1 MGVVK
6 EGVVEQLAGVTPAC
20 WLWVWLPRLVSAM
33 AMELVGEY
41 EGIGLGLVTAAD
53 EDLTGDIPRLD
64 TAMEVL
70 VVVVVVVVVVGVE
83 EVVLELDTVEL
94 ASACLRA

>member
-1 MGVVK
+1 MGVDK

-20 WLWVWLPRLVSAM
+20 WVGVWLPRLVSAM

-41 EGIGLGLVTAAD
+41 EGIGLGLVTAVD

-83 EVVLELDTVEL
+83 EVVLELDTEEL

>member
-1 MGVVK
+1 MGVDK

-20 WLWVWLPRLVSAM
+20 WVGVGLPRLVSAM

-41 EGIGLGLVTAAD
+41 EVIGLGLVTAVY

-83 EVVLELDTVEL
+83 EVVLELGSEEL
-94 ASACLRA
+94 ASACL

>member
-1 MGVVK
+1 MGVDK
-6 EGVVEQLAGVTPAC
+6 EGVVVHLAGVTPAC
-20 WLWVWLPRLVSAM
+20 WVGVLLPRLVT
-33 AMELVGEY
+33 AMELVGGH
-41 EGIGLGLVTAAD
+41 EGIGLGLVTAVV

-83 EVVLELDTVEL
+83 EVVLELGTEEL

>member
-1 MGVVK
+1 
-6 EGVVEQLAGVTPAC
+6 
-20 WLWVWLPRLVSAM
+20 M

-41 EGIGLGLVTAAD
+41 EGIGLGLVTAVD

-64 TAMEVL
+64 TAVAVL
-70 VVVVVVVVVVGVE
+70 IVVVVVVVGVE
-83 EVVLELDTVEL
+83 EVVLELGTEEL

>member
-1 MGVVK
+1 
-6 EGVVEQLAGVTPAC
+6 L
-20 WLWVWLPRLVSAM
+20 
-33 AMELVGEY
+33 ELVGEH
-41 EGIGLGLVTAAD
+41 EGIGLGLVTAVD

-70 VVVVVVVVVVGVE
+70 VVVVVVVVDVGVE
-83 EVVLELDTVEL
+83 EVVLELGTEEL

>member
-1 MGVVK
+1 M
-6 EGVVEQLAGVTPAC
+6 
-20 WLWVWLPRLVSAM
+20 
-33 AMELVGEY
+33 VGEY
-41 EGIGLGLVTAAD
+41 KGIGLGLVTAVD
-53 EDLTGDIPRLD
+53 EDLTGDIPRLE

-83 EVVLELDTVEL
+83 EVVLELGTEEL

>member
-1 MGVVK
+1 MGVDK
-6 EGVVEQLAGVTPAC
+6 EVVVEQLAGVTPAC
-20 WLWVWLPRLVSAM
+20 WVGVGLPRLVSAM

-41 EGIGLGLVTAAD
+41 EGIGLVTAVD

-64 TAMEVL
+64 TAMTVL
-70 VVVVVVVVVVGVE
+70 VVVVAIVVDVGVE
-83 EVVLELDTVEL
+83 EVVLELGTEEL

>member
-1 MGVVK
+1 
-6 EGVVEQLAGVTPAC
+6 
-20 WLWVWLPRLVSAM
+20 
-33 AMELVGEY
+33 MELVGEY
-41 EGIGLGLVTAAD
+41 EGIGVGLVTAVD

-70 VVVVVVVVVVGVE
+70 VVVVVVVVGVE
-83 EVVLELDTVEL
+83 EVVLELDTEEL